1 MTWYLAWIKDGY
13 SGRERVQTLAR
24 YKYRVQAIM
33 MVVMVIVPM

>member
-24 YKYRVQAIM
+24 YEYMVQAIM
-33 MVVMVIVPM
+33 VNVPM